1 MISDAR
7 LVVDL
12 SRLTLQ
18 CDGRYLLL
26 ATLLTL
32 FSSRSSSVVEQVPR
46 DNTIALKEGWKRL
59 WRVIM
64 SAYLRLTFY

>member
-1 MISDAR
+1 MISDTR

-18 CDGRYLLL
+18 CDGRYLG
-26 ATLLTL
+26 TSRYPVTL

-46 DNTIALKEGWKRL
+46 DNAIALKEGWKRL
-59 WRVIM
+59 WRVM